1 MESMRVYFT
10 LHGEKNETLVLM
22 DNKKSAGYRDFMWAT
37 EVHRFGLEMF
47 GLWPKNVTFSIKS
60 FWSQVHAGIILIL
73 LVFVNNV
80 PIIYTIMEDWGD
92 MVLVIGTLRFALPF
106 VLVPVKYAI
115 MRWKRT
121 VLLSTVNM
129 MEEDWIA
136 FKSDAERTVMLRRAQ
151 TARLVMI
158 FGYFFIA
165 IAFFAAT
172 VPTYFDIRVIHVT
185 NFTKQTKL
193 PLEAYHFYNIHKS
206 PQLELTFFFQNIATF
221 LEAAIY
227 MVIDIF
233 LLLVIFHICGQLENF
248 RYRLISLVSCKNFD
262 KTLHDIVVFHLRLI
276 KFANNIENTYT
287 LMMLIMIFNFV
298 ITFCF
303 CGFLMTIIFKKGEIN
318 KDIVMDICFL
328 ICTIF
333 CLLMNTFFYCGAGEL
348 VVEQSNA
355 VYRAICDLEW
365 YKLEPKKSRNLILLM
380 IRANHPFHITA
391 GKIIPLTIATYCNIL
406 KTSCG
411 YISFLLTKH

>member
-1 MESMRVYFT
+1 MLYKM
-10 LHGEKNETLVLM
+10 LL
-22 DNKKSAGYRDFMWAT
+22 DFMWAT

-121 VLLSTVNM
+121 VLLSIVNM
-129 MEEDWIA
+129 MEEDWVA
-136 FKSDAERTVMLRRAQ
+136 LKSVAERAVMIRRAR
-151 TARLVMI
+151 TARLIMI
-158 FGYFFIA
+158 IGYVFFGSALLIT
-165 IAFFAAT
+165 T
-172 VPTYFDIRVIHVT
+172 VPTYFDVRVVHVT

-193 PLEAYHFYNIHKS
+193 PFETYQFYNIHKS
-206 PQLELTFFFQNIATF
+206 PQLELTLFLQNITSFLAAATY
-221 LEAAIY
+221 LT
-227 MVIDIF
+227 IDFF
-233 LLLVIFHICGQLENF
+233 LLLVIFHFCGQLENF
-248 RYRLISLVSCKNFD
+248 RNRLISLVSCQSFGKI
-262 KTLHDIVVFHLRLI
+262 LHDIVVYHLRLI
-276 KFANNIENTYT
+276 KFANHIENTYT
-287 LMMLIMIFNFV
+287 LMMLIIIFHFV
-298 ITFCF
+298 VVFCF
-303 CGFLMTIIFKKGEIN
+303 SGFIMTIIFKKGEMN
-318 KDIVMDICFL
+318 KDIVMEICFVIYIL
-328 ICTIF
+328 IS
-333 CLLMNTFFYCGAGEL
+333 LLMNTFVYCGAGEM

-365 YKLEPKKSRNLILLM
+365 YKLESQKARNLILLM
-380 IRANHPFHITA
+380 IRTNHPFHITA
-391 GKIIPLTIATYCNIL
+391 GKIIPLTIATFCSIL

-411 YISFLLTKH
+411 YISFLLAKR